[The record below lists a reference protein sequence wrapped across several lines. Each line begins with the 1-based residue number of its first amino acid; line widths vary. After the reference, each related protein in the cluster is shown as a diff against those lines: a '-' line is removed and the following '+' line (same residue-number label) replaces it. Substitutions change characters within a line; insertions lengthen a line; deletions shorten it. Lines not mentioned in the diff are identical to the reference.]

1 MSTKGRVHLEGECMY
16 PTGRCSMCLTP
27 ERKCTLVG
35 CYSEQR
41 ANSLCGRHYK
51 QKRRGA
57 WKQCLRCKDARP
69 TGGSGRGLCR
79 PCYVQVQRMGLLGTY
94 PLLSQQFDWGYF
106 VEEAEF
112 LSAWSW
118 EQAARDFST
127 TGDRLR
133 NGLVRLERFDVV
145 DKFDR
150 QEV

>member
-16 PTGRCSMCLTP
+16 PTGRCSMCSAP

-41 ANSLCGRHYK
+41 SNGFCEQHYRQYRKGLFVLCAR
-51 QKRRGA
+51 
-57 WKQCLRCKDARP
+57 CLVPRKIV
-69 TGGSGRGLCR
+69 GRGMCST
-79 PCYVQVQRMGLLGTY
+79 CYSYLQKHGNLELY
-94 PLLSQQFDWGYF
+94 PTRYRILDWGYF

-112 LSAWSW
+112 LSYWSW

-133 NGLVRLERFDVV
+133 NGLVRLERFDLV